1 MIPNTKQ
8 THLTLK
14 HDQSSNYWLTASDP
28 NQKSKTTLKYLRKE
42 RKKEEETKKK
52 SLEFIAALVG
62 SIKDLIKFLPIE
74 RHVIINEEE

>member
-1 MIPNTKQ
+1 MIRVPTTDSQLQTLIRRAKPLSNTLEK
-8 THLTLK
+8 
-14 HDQSSNYWLTASDP
+14 
-28 NQKSKTTLKYLRKE
+28 KE
-42 RKKEEETKKK
+42 RKKKKRKKK